1 MRGWL
6 SPLCA
11 LALVT
16 AFASPALAGKGPR
29 KSEVV
34 WVAPDFASFDVR
46 SIAMLPV
53 ATFDF
58 NVDARRS
65 TENAFGQSLR
75 GTGYRWVS
83 TLVTRDQIVREGGDS
98 LLKAFTQGLLKT
110 GRLDSLDAPRFS
122 RATRARALFTVR
134 VDRFER
140 MELDFSQSGRP
151 TTTVQLTAA
160 IVDSTGRLLWT
171 ASGSEVAEGPYQD
184 AGAGVIGVKSS
195 GLNNTPIRADG
206 GAPSYAETLSRLLAR
221 WLPQFPSRPA
231 PTPAPTP
238 APAPAPAN

>member
-1 MRGWL
+1 MRRWF

-16 AFASPALAGKGPR
+16 VFASPALAGKGPG

-46 SIAMLPV
+46 SIAMLPA
-53 ATFDF
+53 ATYDF
-58 NVDARRS
+58 SLDARRT
-65 TENAFGQSLR
+65 TEGTLGQSLR
-75 GTGYRWVS
+75 GTGYRWVP

-140 MELDFSQSGRP
+140 MELEFNQSGKP
-151 TTTVQLTAA
+151 TTTVQLTVAL
-160 IVDSTGRLLWT
+160 VDSTGRLLWT
-171 ASGSEVAEGPYQD
+171 ASGSEVAEGPYQNGNAD
-184 AGAGVIGVKSS
+184 VIGVKSS
-195 GLNNTPIRADG
+195 GLNNTPIRAEG
-206 GAPSYAETLSRLLAR
+206 GSPSYAETLTRLLAR

-231 PTPAPTP
+231 PAPT
-238 APAPAPAN
+238 N

>member
-16 AFASPALAGKGPR
+16 VSASPALAGKGPR

-34 WVAPDFASFDVR
+34 WTAPDFASFDVR

-53 ATFDF
+53 ATFDY
-58 NVDARRS
+58 NLDARRT
-65 TENAFGQSLR
+65 TETAIGQALR
-75 GTGYRWVS
+75 GTGYRWVP
-83 TLVTRDQIVREGGDS
+83 TLVTRDQVVREGGDS
-98 LLKAFTQGLLKT
+98 LLTALSQGLLKT
-110 GRLDSLDAPRFS
+110 GRIDSLDAPRFS

-140 MELDFSQSGRP
+140 MELEFNQSGKA

-160 IVDSTGRLLWT
+160 IVDSTGRLLWSAT
-171 ASGSEVAEGPYQD
+171 GTEVAEGQYQD
-184 AGAGVIGVKSS
+184 ASAGVMGVKSS
-195 GLNNTPIRADG
+195 GLNNTPIRDTG
-206 GAPSYAETLSRLLAR
+206 GAPSYAETLARLLAR
-221 WLPQFPSRPA
+221 WLPQFPAR
-231 PTPAPTP
+231 T
-238 APAPAPAN
+238 APAAAPAN